1 MVRFSSQVIL
11 NTSKGKNLKGYF
23 PGPVFWDVDPS
34 VLDVEKDKIFI
45 IERVLSRNMG
55 DPQYFELLERLYPIS
70 DIVRCAKRSEQIRG
84 NSSIRAVAE
93 RYGIRPDHMKNYNP
107 SFG

>member
-1 MVRFSSQVIL
+1 MRKSHNIASF
-11 NTSKGKNLKGYF
+11 KGKSLKGYF
-23 PGPVFWDVDPS
+23 PGPIFWDVDPS
-34 VLDVEKDKIFI
+34 GLDVQKDKIFI
-45 IERVLSRNMG
+45 IERVLSRSMG
-55 DPQYFELLERLYPIS
+55 DSKYFELLEKLYPIG
-70 DIVRCAKRSEQIRG
+70 DIVQCAKRSEQIRG

>member
-1 MVRFSSQVIL
+1 MKKSHNIAP
-11 NTSKGKNLKGYF
+11 SKGKNLKGYF
-23 PGPVFWDVDPS
+23 PGPVFWDVAPS